1 MKHKGRDSMNNLNHE
16 ADPRIQKLHDFIDKY
31 KLENKCDGSIFNGHN
46 IYLIRSEDRD
56 GNITGEA
63 FALNVTKD
71 NYFYGEFDAGSAAS
85 TSTSGYAT
93 TIFIGD
99 GEYDVNEDVD
109 PATTTFRHTTY
120 SGSATI
126 SNVKITKLN
135 NSTVYWDND
144 NQWLY
149 VDSFIISG
157 YYDYNLS
164 GITTDM
170 NITEIGIGTSSG
182 GSINN
187 LALHALVYDTSGQRT
202 TFVKHIN
209 EKVTISVYLRVYYKP
224 GYIEN
229 KMFNNGIEFAFNPWA
244 FIGFGW
250 TYTTGW
256 DTTHVNNTAG
266 YAHGGYISSPRY
278 NHNYAR
284 SYYEASSLGTQL
296 IGQRYLF
303 NGPSADTTNK
313 IISFQSSWTGMNLL
327 IEAANRYVDKIAISA
342 GSNYY
347 DGSSPSIYFTNQIGL
362 SKEIFMDN
370 PEELTTSWAHTRS
383 IDSGSLVSCFGTN
396 ENSTVDVRGLLPVTN
411 MTVTSV
417 KAYNGLTH
425 EYDIDMPITNGT
437 NDYNLSAMFLYTW
450 AGMYMYAPYMEN
462 GLVKHGRQMV
472 RIYCNVHTD
481 YPITAI
487 TNWSSQIWCSDKYWD
502 TTSWQVITNNN
513 SLTTDEGTKRYYMMF
528 GGSYTGD
535 YGLPNSTYHPI
546 NVRRA
551 GYTEPSITID
561 PAVRTAD
568 DIDPPDTTT
577 EYTSV
582 WYLNGYYRNP
592 RYFISNDTMG
602 YIWMNNHI
610 WYPAVNDGAGKFFTI
625 QTSQPVGAGVSP
637 SSSLRFGESTGHRIL
652 QIFRGSANNT
662 YERNCL
668 SKLVVFDMPDETA
681 VEADPTLEPTEYI
694 LNTTMPADC
703 TNYATKF
710 STTETGYVVIGDA
723 ANSRTHIVHLL
734 GDAGS
739 NYKPYEE
746 ILTYP
751 GTSDEVE
758 THFCFAIK
766 YTSKVIFQDPNTTTD
781 QVRGFTIIDVSTN
794 TIVDQFTVDK
804 SYWYDLRWIVGAS
817 DVIFI
822 IGQATSSA
830 TGEWRTYIYDLNR
843 PAGDRLVNSDYS
855 STLSKALMPCGD
867 KADSYSGDMN
877 EAAHFNPFVHGDEE
891 CIIAQYVENSMNG
904 TAYFWYINL
913 SDYGNPIN
921 INGNL
926 GIPSGNFYRDQGGSN
941 GYRYFR
947 TKIEIFKFN
956 NNKQRIIVLD
966 SPVST
971 YWYEKNNSYGGSN
984 IKHTDQYTY
993 VFDANRIRDTKS
1005 GPSRTNAV
1013 SVAVP
1018 SISNDWTDTSYTTFN
1033 QPLRSTT
1040 MFRGKLLFSEYVP
1053 YFTSNGNNRNV
1064 RQPYN
1069 RHRWVDP
1076 ASMIP
1081 YRMTG
1086 TTLTVQTW
1094 NNPKRIYGFQSMSF
1108 KLINDATKW
1117 SPEDLNPGE

>member
-1 MKHKGRDSMNNLNHE
+1 MNNLNHE

-85 TSTSGYAT
+85 TSTSGYISA
-93 TIFIGD
+93 IYFGD
-99 GEYDVNEDVD
+99 GVYDANEDVD
-109 PATTTFRHTTY
+109 PSTTTFRHTQYTGGMTITNANITY
-120 SGSATI
+120 IQS
-126 SNVKITKLN
+126 
-135 NSTVYWDND
+135 STAYWDND

-164 GITTDM
+164 GVTTDL
-170 NITEIGIGTSSG
+170 NITEIGLAASSG

-187 LALHALVYDTSGQRT
+187 LALHALVYDTNGQRT
-202 TFVKHIN
+202 TFVKHVN
-209 EKVTISVYLRVYYKP
+209 EKVTINVYLRVYYKP

-244 FIGFGW
+244 LIGFGW
-250 TYTTGW
+250 TYTSQY
-256 DTTHVNNTAG
+256 DYTHVNGRAA
-266 YAHGGYISSPRY
+266 YSHGGYISSPRY
-278 NHNYAR
+278 KHSSTDA
-284 SYYEASSLGTQL
+284 YYQSDSTGIMVSA
-296 IGQRYLF
+296 QRYLF
-303 NGPSADTTNK
+303 NTPVPDTTNK
-313 IISFQSSWTGMNLL
+313 IISYSSNWTGMNKL
-327 IEAANRYVDKIAISA
+327 IEAANRYVDKMVIEVS
-342 GSNYY
+342 GSDQSSDINLYY
-347 DGSSPSIYFTNQIGL
+347 TDQIGI
-362 SKEIFMDN
+362 SKEIYLDT
-370 PEELTTSWAHTRS
+370 PEEIITDWAHASS
-383 IDSGSLVSCFGTN
+383 INSGSLAACFGSY
-396 ENSTVDVRGLLPVTN
+396 ENSTVDVRGSLPVTN

-417 KAYNGLTH
+417 KAYNGLTN
-425 EYDIDMPITNGT
+425 EYDIDIPVANGT

-450 AGMYMYAPYMEN
+450 TGILMYAPYMDN
-462 GLVKHGRQMV
+462 GILKHGRQMV

-481 YPITAI
+481 YPITAM
-487 TNWSSQIWCSDKYWD
+487 TNWSNQIWCSDKYWD
-502 TTSWQVITNNN
+502 TTSWQLIADNQN
-513 SLTTDEGTKRYYMMF
+513 LTTDEGTKRYYMMF
-528 GGSYTGD
+528 GGSWQTD
-535 YGLPNSTYHPI
+535 YARANPQSRYQPI
-546 NVRRA
+546 NVRRS
-551 GYTEPSITID
+551 GYTEPSISFD
-561 PAVRTAD
+561 PAIRTTD

-577 EYTSV
+577 EYTSA
-582 WYLNGYYRNP
+582 WYMTGYFRNP
-592 RYFISNDTMG
+592 RCFISNDTMG
-602 YIWMNNHI
+602 YIWMNNHV
-610 WYPAVNDGAGKFFTI
+610 WYPAVNSGAGKFFTI

-652 QIFRGSANNT
+652 QIFRGSPNNA

-668 SKLVVFDMPDETA
+668 SKLVVFDMPDEA
-681 VEADPTLEPTEYI
+681 AIEADPTLEPTEKI
-694 LNTTMPADC
+694 LTTTMPADC
-703 TNYATKF
+703 TNYDTRF

-758 THFCFAIK
+758 TYFCFAIK
-766 YTSKVIFQDPNTTTD
+766 YTSKVVFLDPNTTTD
-781 QVRGFTIIDVSTN
+781 QVYGFTIIDISTN
-794 TIVDQFTVDK
+794 TIIDQFTVEK
-804 SYWYDLRWIVGAS
+804 SYWYTIRWMVGVS

-822 IGQATSSA
+822 TGQGTSSA
-830 TGEWRTYIYDLNR
+830 KGEWRTYIYDLNR
-843 PAGDRLVNSDYS
+843 PSGDRLVNPNYS

-867 KADSYSGDMN
+867 RVDYASDYIN
-877 EAAHFNPFVHGDEE
+877 EAAHFNPFVYGDEE
-891 CIIAQYVENSMNG
+891 CIIAQYVENSMAG

-926 GIPSGNFYRDQGGSN
+926 GIPSGNFYRNQGGSN
-941 GYRYFR
+941 GLRYSR
-947 TKIEIFKFN
+947 TKIEVFKFN

-971 YWYEKNNSYGGSN
+971 YWYEENTSYGGDN
-984 IKHTDQYTY
+984 IKHTDRYTY

-1018 SISNDWTDTSYTTFN
+1018 SISNDWTSTSYTTFN

-1053 YFTSNGNNRNV
+1053 YYTSNGSNRCV

-1076 ASMIP
+1076 SSMIP